1 MKLYLINVIVHF
13 YQVSCRI
20 LEAVIRIGWEV
31 VVSPRTTITPGYEL
45 STWILKQVTTPA
57 LNTAE
62 VAAFAIGDGFIQ
74 VVRDTKTVEVS
85 NVIRRAVKKCI
96 KDKESSDSPL
106 KRYTPASKSDI
117 RHLLIITFIYVKI

>member
-1 MKLYLINVIVHF
+1 MFIHLYQI
-13 YQVSCRI
+13 SCRI
-20 LEAVIRIGWEV
+20 LEALIRIGWEV
-31 VVSPRTTITPGYEL
+31 VISPRTTITPGYEF

-62 VAAFAIGDGFIQ
+62 VSAFAIGDGFIQ

-85 NVIRRAVKKCI
+85 NVIRRAIKKCI

-106 KRYTPASKSDI
+106 KRYTPASQ
-117 RHLLIITFIYVKI
+117 